1 MGVDKQLQVPGVCEP
16 VVTVFLVVELKVK
29 AVVEEFL
36 EVVCMGLVV
45 GAIESVVVVGGF
57 FPCHLLQGC
66 VAVGCELSRLCLE

>member
-1 MGVDKQLQVPGVCEP
+1 MVVNRQLRAPGVCEL
-16 VVTVFLVVELKVK
+16 VAVVFLGVELKVK

-66 VAVGCELSRLCLE
+66 VGVGCELSHLCLE